1 MVDIKGAFNA
11 VLLGRLLRR
20 LRAQGWPDN
29 IARWAY
35 SFATGRTARVRLDET
50 TLPAEAVSCGL
61 PQGSPVSPIL
71 FMLFASPLY
80 QLVGASRRNRYGY
93 ADDMAL
99 RATSLSAEDNAKQLS
114 ASLKALLAW
123 GIAEGITID
132 PDKCELIHFYRG
144 REAPTAGILLL
155 EEGFSIQPI
164 EKGQSLRWL
173 GVFFDSQLRLKEH
186 IKRAASRALTV
197 AKALKALG
205 NTHKGM
211 APHLMRQ
218 AAMACV
224 YGTAAFAAETWWQG
238 PEAKGYTGPIKALD
252 RAFATAARAIAPA
265 YATVP
270 IAALFRE
277 AGIHR
282 AKPFLESARRKA
294 AARLFRLDI
303 DHPLAQRIFK
313 PLTISTRLTRLAAL
327 APPATTRA
335 DPLAYAPWQLHNKAN
350 LAAEARGP
358 FLPAGPKDLIA
369 YTSGALEAKTEAAE
383 AAAGTGCAL
392 YRQGQEVATSSL
404 PYPPTASPLDLATL
418 AIAAALYLAAHPTVR
433 GDCRQVIVV
442 SDNREAISNTASTKP
457 PALTLYHTLTRVRHW
472 EQKIGVPVRYR

>member
-1 MVDIKGAFNA
+1 MRGLSTSIEA
-11 VLLGRLLRR
+11 GRRPR
-20 LRAQGWPDN
+20 QVPSSQKRAS
-29 IARWAY
+29 A
-35 SFATGRTARVRLDET
+35 SSL
-50 TLPAEAVSCGL
+50 SKK
-61 PQGSPVSPIL
+61 
-71 FMLFASPLY
+71 ASP
-80 QLVGASRRNRYGY
+80 YG
-93 ADDMAL
+93 
-99 RATSLSAEDNAKQLS
+99 
-114 ASLKALLAW
+114 
-123 GIAEGITID
+123 G
-132 PDKCELIHFYRG
+132 
-144 REAPTAGILLL
+144 
-155 EEGFSIQPI
+155 
-164 EKGQSLRWL
+164 L

-205 NTHKGM
+205 STHKGM

-335 DPLAYAPWQLHNKAN
+335 DPLAYAPWQLHNKAD

-404 PYPPTASPLDLATL
+404 PYPPTASPLGPCNA
-418 AIAAALYLAAHPTVR
+418 
-433 GDCRQVIVV
+433 
-442 SDNREAISNTASTKP
+442 SDSRSAISSGAPNGARRLPTS
-457 PALTLYHTLTRVRHW
+457 
-472 EQKIGVPVRYR
+472 YRCQ